1 MTIEELRK
9 TVDALAALPKE
20 TEWVEFKHNF
30 HSPEEIGE
38 RLSAISN
45 SACLVDESFGYLVF
59 GVMDETHEIVGT
71 SFRCKTH
78 KKGGEEL
85 EMWLL
90 NRLSPRIDIEL
101 FEFDY
106 SEGIHISMY
115 KIPAAVGGTTKFLNQ
130 AYIRVGS
137 LTKLLVGYPEKEAK
151 IWRKNE
157 CRNVEDII
165 VKEVLD
171 AGEAIALLS
180 VQTFFDK
187 LKLSLPTTREA
198 VIEKL
203 CNEKVIKTMVTGYGI
218 TMLGAILFAK
228 NLRDFGNLSRK
239 SPRVIVYSGKN
250 KVETIREQEFE
261 QGYAVC
267 AEEML
272 KWVNGQIPSREVIG
286 IAGRDDERMYSK
298 RTMRELVMNALIH
311 QDFAQRGFPM
321 IEIYSDRVEISNAGL
336 PLISPERFIDEYES
350 RNEALSDLM
359 RRMDFCEEK
368 GSGMDKVII
377 DNEQYMLPP
386 VKVRVSEN
394 RTIVTVFGY
403 KSWSDTTR
411 EERLQACYQHAC
423 LKYVSNEKMTNQ
435 TLRTRFGIDPKNY
448 SMASRLIKEATDA
461 GLIKIENPDVQ
472 KRADLSYVPFWA

>member
-1 MTIEELRK
+1 MTTEELKK
-9 TVDALAALPKE
+9 TLDSLVALPKE
-20 TEWVEFKHNF
+20 TEWVEFKRNF

-38 RLSAISN
+38 RLSALSN
-45 SACLVDESFGYLVF
+45 SACLLDEDFGYLVF
-59 GVMDETHEIVGT
+59 GVVDESHEIVGT
-71 SFRCKTH
+71 SFSCKSH
-78 KKGGEEL
+78 KKGNEEF

-106 SEGIHISMY
+106 SEGVHISMF
-115 KIPAAVGGTTKFLNQ
+115 KIPAAVGGTVKFLNQ

-157 CRNVEDII
+157 TRNVEDI
-165 VKEVLD
+165 VSKEVTSASD
-171 AGEAIALLS
+171 VIALLDI
-180 VQTFFDK
+180 QKFFDL
-187 LKLSLPTTREA
+187 LKIPMPTTQYA

-203 CNEKVIKTMVTGYGI
+203 ESESVVKKSVTGYAI
-218 TMLGAILFAK
+218 TMLGAILLAK

-250 KVETIREQEFE
+250 KVETIREQDYE

-267 AEEML
+267 AETML
-272 KWVNGQIPSREVIG
+272 NWINGQIPSREIIG
-286 IAGRDDERMYSK
+286 VAGRNDERMYSK
-298 RTMRELVMNALIH
+298 RTMRELVMNSLIH
-311 QDFAQRGFPM
+311 QNFAERGFPM
-321 IEIYSDRVEISNAGL
+321 IEIYSDRVEISNSGL
-336 PLISPERFIDEYES
+336 PLISTDRFIDEYES
-350 RNEALSDLM
+350 RNEALSDIM

-368 GSGMDKVII
+368 GSGMDKVIT

-386 VKVRVSEN
+386 VKVRVTEN

-411 EERLQACYQHAC
+411 EERIQACYQHAC

-435 TLRTRFGIDPKNY
+435 SLRIRFGIDPKNY
-448 SMASRLIKEATDA
+448 SMVSRLIKEATEA
-461 GLIKIENPDVQ
+461 GLIKVGNPDVT
-472 KRADLSYVPFWA
+472 KRADLCYVPFWA